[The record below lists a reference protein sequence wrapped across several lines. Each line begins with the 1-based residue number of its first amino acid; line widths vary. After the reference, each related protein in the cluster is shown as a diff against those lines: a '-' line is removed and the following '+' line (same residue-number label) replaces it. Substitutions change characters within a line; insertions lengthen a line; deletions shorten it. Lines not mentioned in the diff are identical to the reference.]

1 MIDRPPFNKAVYLFC
16 VITLDFR
23 SNRKEQRRVNEYL
36 RKEVKLLKALQGI
49 SYKEI
54 AEFLEIRQDSLYN
67 WLCGYYDLGTQKQK
81 RLNEIIETLKE

>member
-1 MIDRPPFNKAVYLFC
+1 M
-16 VITLDFR
+16 
-23 SNRKEQRRVNEYL
+23 NEYL

-67 WLCGYYDLGTQKQK
+67 WLCGYYELGKRKQK